1 VQQFVV
7 PQFIDVEDKI
17 IGPITTRQFV
27 ILIVTGLFIFLSYR
41 FSDFSLFIV
50 LTVIWAII
58 GGSLAFWRVNGRP
71 FHFFLLNLIQTFRRP
86 RLRIWNKRL
95 TTDEVKSDIKAA
107 KPGLSSTPA
116 VVTRT
121 PPSSSRLS
129 DLALVVD
136 TGGVYRG
143 ESQ

>member
-1 VQQFVV
+1 MQQFVV
-7 PQFIDVEDKI
+7 PQFIEVEDKI

-27 ILIVTGLFIFLSYR
+27 ILIVTGLFIFLSYQ

-86 RLRIWNKRL
+86 RLRIWNKHL
-95 TTDEVKSDIKAA
+95 TLDEVRGYMKAA
-107 KPGLSSTPA
+107 RPSLSAPPA
-116 VVTRT
+116 VVVRT
-121 PPSSSRLS
+121 SPSSSRLS

-143 ESQ
+143 EQS